1 MLIATT
7 NRSNG
12 ELLIIF
18 KKMYTTILVLMIIVA
33 ILLVLVIL
41 IQNPKGGGISN
52 EFSGAGS
59 QMFGVQRTGDLLEQL
74 TWGFFAFI
82 IVGSLTAGI
91 FLDKTGAAAIQDN
104 GLNVEKSQTVA
115 PKAAPATAPATGTP
129 APANTTPVVPAPKK

>member
-1 MLIATT
+1 
-7 NRSNG
+7 
-12 ELLIIF
+12 
-18 KKMYTTILVLMIIVA
+18 MYTTILVLMAIVA

-91 FLDKTGAAAIQDN
+91 FLDKTGTAATPDD
-104 GLNVEKSQTVA
+104 GMNVEKASRTA
-115 PKAAPATAPATGTP
+115 PAAAPAATPAQSTP
-129 APANTTPVVPAPKK
+129 APANTAPAVPAPQPKK

>member
-1 MLIATT
+1 
-7 NRSNG
+7 
-12 ELLIIF
+12 
-18 KKMYTTILVLMIIVA
+18 MYTTILVLMVIVA
-33 ILLVLVIL
+33 ILLVLVIM

-59 QMFGVQRTGDLLEQL
+59 QMFGVQRTGDILEQL

-91 FLDKTGAAAIQDN
+91 FLDKTGAAAEDN

-115 PKAAPATAPATGTP
+115 PKATPAATPSATPAPGTP
-129 APANTTPVVPAPKK
+129 AATPK

>member
-1 MLIATT
+1 
-7 NRSNG
+7 
-12 ELLIIF
+12 
-18 KKMYTTILVLMIIVA
+18 MYTTILVLMVIVA
-33 ILLVLVIL
+33 ILLVLIIL

-91 FLDKTGAAAIQDN
+91 FLDKTGAATVEDN
-104 GLNVEKSQTVA
+104 GLNVEKSQNVA
-115 PKAAPATAPATGTP
+115 PKTAPVAAPTATPASGTP
-129 APANTTPVVPAPKK
+129 APAASPVPAPSK

>member
-1 MLIATT
+1 
-7 NRSNG
+7 
-12 ELLIIF
+12 
-18 KKMYTTILVLMIIVA
+18 MYTTILVLMVIVA
-33 ILLVLVIL
+33 ILLVLVIM

-59 QMFGVQRTGDLLEQL
+59 QMFGVQRTGDILEQL

-91 FLDKTGAAAIQDN
+91 FLDKTGAAAEDN

-115 PKAAPATAPATGTP
+115 PKATP
-129 APANTTPVVPAPKK
+129 AATFILFF

>member
-1 MLIATT
+1 
-7 NRSNG
+7 
-12 ELLIIF
+12 
-18 KKMYTTILVLMIIVA
+18 MYTTILVLMVIVA

-82 IVGSLTAGI
+82 IVGTLTAGI
-91 FLDKTGAAAIQDN
+91 FLDKTGSAAVQDD

-115 PKAAPATAPATGTP
+115 PTAAPIGTPATGTP
-129 APANTTPVVPAPKK
+129 APANTTPTTTPAPAPKK

>member
-1 MLIATT
+1 
-7 NRSNG
+7 
-12 ELLIIF
+12 
-18 KKMYTTILVLMIIVA
+18 MYTTILVLMVIVA

-59 QMFGVQRTGDLLEQL
+59 QMFGVQRTGDILEQL

-82 IVGSLTAGI
+82 IVGALSAGV
-91 FLDKTGAAAIQDN
+91 FMNKSGAAAEDN

-115 PKAAPATAPATGTP
+115 PKAAPAAAPTGTP
-129 APANTTPVVPAPKK
+129 VPANAVPATPAPTPKK

>member
-1 MLIATT
+1 
-7 NRSNG
+7 
-12 ELLIIF
+12 
-18 KKMYTTILVLMIIVA
+18 MYTTILVLMVIVA

-91 FLDKTGAAAIQDN
+91 FLDKTGSTAVQDN

-115 PKAAPATAPATGTP
+115 PKAAPVTAPTGTP
-129 APANTTPVVPAPKK
+129 APANTTPAATPAK